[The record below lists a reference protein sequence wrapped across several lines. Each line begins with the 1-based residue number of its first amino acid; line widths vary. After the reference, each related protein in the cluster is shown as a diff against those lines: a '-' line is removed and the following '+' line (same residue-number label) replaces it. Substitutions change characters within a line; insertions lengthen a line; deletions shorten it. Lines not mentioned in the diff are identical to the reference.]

1 MDGLEDEAMMN
12 AKNKEKEQ
20 HVCYPC
26 GKAIDGEAFEYIKT
40 KRGTEIRMHRKC
52 VPKGN
57 GSKWN

>member
-1 MDGLEDEAMMN
+1 MMN